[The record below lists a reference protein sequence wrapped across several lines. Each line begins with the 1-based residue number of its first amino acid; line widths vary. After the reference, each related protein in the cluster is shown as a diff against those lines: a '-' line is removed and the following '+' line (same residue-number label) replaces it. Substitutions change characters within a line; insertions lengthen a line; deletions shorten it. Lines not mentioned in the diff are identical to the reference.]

1 MRSRGGSGIILAKL
15 ILASLLADF
24 VFQPSWLVH
33 RKTQGLGGLLVHGL
47 IYFVVSMGVGFG
59 SWSSA
64 YWTIAVALAI
74 VHMAIDWGKVQVDS
88 SQRGGYW
95 PVATFLVDQSLHLMS
110 IVALAAVLGFMP
122 RPVLAGGFVAA
133 WSNALYFYLTSIYVA
148 ALFGGSIFVKLITAV
163 FEVPATP
170 GETGVEGA
178 GAYIGVV
185 ERLAITTLV
194 ALQQYSAVGFVLA
207 AKSIARYK
215 KIEEQKGFGEYYLIG
230 TLTSSVIAVLAGLGV
245 SWILRR

>member
-1 MRSRGGSGIILAKL
+1 VLEGGSGIVLAKL

-24 VFQPSWLVH
+24 VLQPSWLVR
-33 RKTQGLGGLLVHGL
+33 RKAQGVGGLLLHGA
-47 IYFVVSMGVGFG
+47 IYFATSMGVGLG

-64 YWTIAVALAI
+64 YWTVAIALAV
-74 VHMAIDWGKVQVDS
+74 VHIGIDWGKIQVNDA
-88 SQRGGYW
+88 QRGGYW
-95 PVATFLVDQSLHLMS
+95 PVAAFLVDQGLHGVS
-110 IVALAAVLGFMP
+110 IVVLAAAFGFI
-122 RPVLAGGFVAA
+122 RAEVLAGEVAA
-133 WSNALYFYLTSIYVA
+133 VWNNTRDVYVLSLYVA
-148 ALFGGSIFVKLITAV
+148 ALFGGSIFVKLTTAL
-163 FEVPATP
+163 FQVPSAP

-194 ALQQYSAVGFVLA
+194 ALQQYGAVGFVLA

-230 TLTSSVIAVLAGLGV
+230 TLTSSVIAILAGLGV
-245 SWILRR
+245 SRILR